1 MVRIKDESGF
11 ATNVILSLFA
21 LAVVAVMGHALLYAG
36 AHNMN
41 IVAKPDSSLII
52 TMRTSPVE

>member
-21 LAVVAVMGHALLYAG
+21 LAVVAVMGHALHYAG

-41 IVAKPDSSLII
+41 IVPTALASAA
-52 TMRTSPVE
+52 R